1 MRGSVPDAPS
11 DSVWCSVMADYETVR
26 YEITDGVGWVTLNRP
41 EVMNAFD
48 GRMLE
53 ELSAIWRSMRS
64 DDNVRCAVITGE
76 GDRAFCTGIDRSG
89 IATDGTAAGG
99 VGFDGSPFHFDDPG
113 ARLGPKSNDL
123 WKPVIAAVNGIACGG
138 AFYILGECD
147 ILIAADNATF
157 FDPHVTYG
165 MPASYESMLMV
176 GRMPLGEVLR
186 MQLTGAAER
195 ISAARAHQVG
205 LVSEV
210 VPLADL
216 HAAATALAG
225 TIAASPTL
233 AVQATLKAVWT
244 AFEVGR
250 RQGLDL
256 GYSFVAMGMTDDS
269 LAEGQRRF
277 ASGERAPWRLR

>member
-1 MRGSVPDAPS
+1 M
-11 DSVWCSVMADYETVR
+11 ETVTL
-26 YEITDGVGWVTLNRP
+26 EVAGGVAWVTLDRP

-48 GRMLE
+48 ARMQD
-53 ELSAIWRSMRS
+53 ELSQLWRSLRT
-64 DDNVRCAVITGE
+64 DDDVRVVVLTGA
-76 GDRAFCTGIDRSG
+76 GDRSFCTGIDRAG
-89 IATDGTAAGG
+89 IAGDGTAEGG
-99 VGFDGSPFHFDDPG
+99 VGFAGSPFHLDDPG
-113 ARLGPKSNDL
+113 AKLGPKSNDF
-123 WKPVIAAVNGIACGG
+123 WKPVIGAVNGIACGG
-138 AFYILGECD
+138 AFYLLGECD
-147 ILIAADNATF
+147 ILVAADSATF

-195 ISAARAHQVG
+195 LSAQRAYDVG

-210 VPLADL
+210 VPLAEL
-216 HAAATALAG
+216 HAAARRLAD

-244 AFEVGR
+244 AAELGR
-250 RQGLDL
+250 RQALDL
-256 GYSFVAMGMTDDS
+256 GYAFVAMGMTDAS

-277 ASGERAPWRLR
+277 TSGERVEWRLR